1 MFSNFAKFEIVGQT
15 ICELSYYNSNCGYK
29 LMADWRVSDPL
40 VRVRFSLPA
49 PIIDHSIVHQAQF

>member
-1 MFSNFAKFEIVGQT
+1 MFSNFSEFEIIGQT

-49 PIIDHSIVHQAQF
+49 QKTSGSLHRVQF